1 MPRFDPTHNCYKQRN
16 GKICYKHKW
25 NKTKL
30 DLSTFHTNKEHCTCY
45 LRCVLGL
52 FRALHTASIMGWIV
66 LNTKVAVSV
75 MYWCFTQRKL
85 VPVLI
90 LKNINF
96 SSNCFNQIMSCLVT
110 SSYLLTVKPSIG
122 RFNCIGARCHDT
134 GQSPPSGKSV
144 VILVVPSCSYKTSC
158 SQGYHSPLIVLMEGQ
173 HLSILFVFFFS
184 ISLAPCV

>member
-1 MPRFDPTHNCYKQRN
+1 MPRFDPTHNYYKQRN
-16 GKICYKHKW
+16 EKFVI
-25 NKTKL
+25 
-30 DLSTFHTNKEHCTCY
+30 STNEIKPNCTY
-45 LRCVLGL
+45 QHSIPIRSTVLRCVLGL

-75 MYWCFTQRKL
+75 IYWCITQQKL

-96 SSNCFNQIMSCLVT
+96 SSNCFNQIMSRLVT
-110 SSYLLTVKPSIG
+110 RSYCSRLNRPAGGLIVLVLVAMTVDKAQHQGDQSLYLLS
-122 RFNCIGARCHDT
+122 
-134 GQSPPSGKSV
+134 
-144 VILVVPSCSYKTSC
+144 PSCSFKTSC